1 MNYDFSCNSS
11 INCAPSW
18 SPARKAI
25 RSYRILRSD
34 VEAFKFRME
43 QEPFFLAHLDAHFS
57 SRNPKTPRHIASF
70 NYSALRVFLTQRWMK
85 EPDALTIDQAAKLLG
100 TSYCKLIWLNRDGDL
115 QMVIVRGKKYFFKE
129 NIIEYLIRPEVT
141 FRPKIGNCKE
151 VISEFKK
158 KQCRVRENEIRRQK
172 RAAKRAK
179 GNEK

>member
-1 MNYDFSCNSS
+1 
-11 INCAPSW
+11 
-18 SPARKAI
+18 
-25 RSYRILRSD
+25 
-34 VEAFKFRME
+34 
-43 QEPFFLAHLDAHFS
+43 
-57 SRNPKTPRHIASF
+57 
-70 NYSALRVFLTQRWMK
+70 MK

-141 FRPKIGNCKE
+141 FRPKIGNYKE

-179 GNEK
+179 GTKNKWNTGVWHTFRPHVILIKSSKILI